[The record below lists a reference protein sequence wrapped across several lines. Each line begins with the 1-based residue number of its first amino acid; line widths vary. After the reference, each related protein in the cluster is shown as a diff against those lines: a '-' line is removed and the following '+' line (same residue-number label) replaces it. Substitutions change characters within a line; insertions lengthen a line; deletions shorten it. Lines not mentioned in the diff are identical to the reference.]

1 MLRSG
6 IQPSINM
13 KILVTGSDGQLGSC
27 LRREFEKDKGLEV
40 IYTDY
45 DTLDITDRE
54 AVERF
59 LKDHC
64 FDIII
69 NCAAYTAVDNA
80 ETEEIKAAALNT
92 GAVGNLGE
100 ASIRTKT
107 KVIHISTDYVFSGQ
121 GFRPYEENDEPYP
134 QCIYGRTK
142 LEGEGLLS
150 SFCQNALIIRT
161 AWLYSEF
168 GHNFVKTMLKL
179 AETKSEISV
188 VADQIGTPTYAGDL
202 AKAIYRI
209 IKSDNWRS
217 GIFHYTDEGVASW
230 YDFAKAIFELSGKS
244 MRVNPIP
251 TSAYPTAAK
260 RPLYSVLSK
269 NKIKKTYNLEIPYWR
284 DSLRKCMKELGVLS
298 SKC

>member
-1 MLRSG
+1 
-6 IQPSINM
+6 M
-13 KILVTGSDGQLGSC
+13 KILVTGSYGQLGSC
-27 LRREFEKDKGLEV
+27 LQRELGGDADLEV
-40 IYTDY
+40 IYTDF

-59 LKDHC
+59 LGDHK

-100 ASIRTKT
+100 ASIKTRT

-142 LEGEGLLS
+142 LEGEGLLA
-150 SFCQNALIIRT
+150 SFCQNAIIIRT

-168 GHNFVKTMLKL
+168 GHNFVKTMLSL
-179 AETKSEISV
+179 ADKKSELNV

-202 AKAIYRI
+202 ARAIHRI
-209 IKSDNWRS
+209 IKSDNWTP
-217 GIFHYTDEGVASW
+217 GIFHFTDEGVASW
-230 YDFAKAIFELSGKS
+230 YDFSKAIFELAGRQVK
-244 MRVNPIP
+244 VNPVP

-269 NKIKKTYNLEIPYWR
+269 NKIKKTYRLDIPYWR
-284 DSLRKCMKELGVLS
+284 DSLRKCLGQLGALS
-298 SKC
+298 K